1 MTKQENVIPRKED
14 SNFPAGD
21 FNFKNYEMPDS
32 KLKLM
37 ILNKLSEIE
46 ENTDE

>member
-1 MTKQENVIPRKED
+1 MTKQENVIPHKED
-14 SNFPAGD
+14 SNFPAID

-32 KLKLM
+32 KFKLM